1 MRYAHI
7 GDIFEQ
13 YMYASVDPFIRLTAA
28 IALLV
33 TALLGIAGYVVQNK
47 ASITANATQ
56 HELIQEAAE
65 RQRAEEKAGKQLDRV
80 QLQNAEFIYPMNSL
94 VAAFIRAYERAAFEC
109 GCESYFATYALEWFS
124 PPTQPYVTVM
134 NGGKPETFKRIA
146 ASPFTYT
153 LPPPNLARLAA
164 EPSRRARWEELVSH
178 TFLPPLRQLLPILQ
192 TKVRTNRTPSC
203 HCHASEPIVFSIDA
217 R

>member
-1 MRYAHI
+1 
-7 GDIFEQ
+7 
-13 YMYASVDPFIRLTAA
+13 MYASVDPFIQLTAA

-65 RQRAEEKAGKQLDRV
+65 RQRAEDKAGKQLDRV
-80 QLQNAEFIYPMNSL
+80 QLQNSEFVYPMNSL
-94 VAAFIRAYERAAFEC
+94 LGAFIRAYERAAFEC
-109 GCESYFATYALEWFS
+109 GCESYTTTYAFEWIS
-124 PPTQPYVTVM
+124 PPTQPYATL
-134 NGGKPETFKRIA
+134 NGGDPETFKRIA
-146 ASPFTYT
+146 ASPFLYT
-153 LPPPNLARLAA
+153 LPPPDLARLAA
-164 EPSRRARWEELVSH
+164 EPTRRARWEELVSH

-192 TKVRTNRTPSC
+192 TKVRRDRTPSC

>member
-1 MRYAHI
+1 
-7 GDIFEQ
+7 
-13 YMYASVDPFIRLTAA
+13 MYASVDPFIQLTAA

-80 QLQNAEFIYPMNSL
+80 QLQNSEFIYPMNSFI
-94 VAAFIRAYERAAFEC
+94 VAFIKAYERATFEC
-109 GCESYFATYALEWFS
+109 GCENYTTTYAFEWIS
-124 PPTQPYVTVM
+124 PPTQPYATVL
-134 NGGKPETFKRIA
+134 NAGKPETFKAVA
-146 ASPFTYT
+146 ANPFVYT
-153 LPPPNLARLAA
+153 LPPPDLARLAA

-192 TKVRTNRTPSC
+192 TKVRRDRTPSC
-203 HCHASEPIVFSIDA
+203 HCHAIRLIVFSIDA

>member
-13 YMYASVDPFIRLTAA
+13 YASVDPFIQLTAA

-65 RQRAEEKAGKQLDRV
+65 RQRAEDKAGKQLDRV
-80 QLQNAEFIYPMNSL
+80 QLQNSEFVYPMNSL
-94 VAAFIRAYERAAFEC
+94 LGEFFRAYDRAAFEC
-109 GCESYFATYALEWFS
+109 GCESYSATYALEWIS
-124 PPTQPYVTVM
+124 PPTQPYATVM
-134 NGGKPETFKRIA
+134 NGGKPETFKAVA
-146 ASPFTYT
+146 ANPFPQT
-153 LPPPNLARLAA
+153 LPPPDLARLAA
-164 EPSRRARWEELVSH
+164 EPTRRARWEELVSH
-178 TFLPPLRQLLPILQ
+178 TFLPSLRQLLPILQ
-192 TKVRTNRTPSC
+192 TKVRRDRTPSC
-203 HCHASEPIVFSIDA
+203 HCHAIRPIVFSIDA

>member
-7 GDIFEQ
+7 GDVFEQ
-13 YMYASVDPFIRLTAA
+13 YASVDPFIQLTAA

-47 ASITANATQ
+47 AAIAANATQ

-65 RQRAEEKAGKQLDRV
+65 RQRAEDKAGKQPDRV
-80 QLQNAEFIYPMNSL
+80 QLQNSEFIYPVNSL
-94 VAAFIRAYERAAFEC
+94 LSTFGKAFERATFEC
-109 GCESYFATYALEWFS
+109 GCEGYTATYRVEWIS
-124 PPTQPYVTVM
+124 PPTQPYATVM
-134 NGGKPETFKRIA
+134 HCGNPESFKGLA
-146 ASPFTYT
+146 ANPFAYT
-153 LPPPNLARLAA
+153 LSPPDLARLAA

-178 TFLPPLRQLLPILQ
+178 SVLPPLRQLLPILQ
-192 TKVRTNRTPSC
+192 TKVRRDRTPSC